1 MCDNGENAIEKAVEA
16 LGTKGRERNSR
27 VLDKT

>member
-1 MCDNGENAIEKAVEA
+1 VKKKENRMEKIVEA

-27 VLDKT
+27 VLDEN